1 MLKVSRW
8 QPLALL
14 AGLLFSGLAMAAD
27 SNDPGYTTLDEP
39 TQTEAPDGKI
49 AVTEVFWYGC
59 PHCYDLE
66 RPMEKWVRQ
75 LPDDVAF
82 NRVPAP
88 LGKTWAKHAAA
99 YYTAKDLGILDK
111 THLAFFDAI
120 HKQGK
125 RMTSDD
131 AIADFYSNYGVD
143 RQKVLDTLNSFGVKS
158 QLNQAMSK
166 VKSWQVMGT
175 PTIVV
180 AGKYTVTPQSAQG
193 IDNMLDVTDR
203 LISKVREQRSHQ
215 SDQSS
220 N

>member
-1 MLKVSRW
+1 MLKVTRW

-27 SNDPGYTTLDEP
+27 SGDKGYTTLDEP
-39 TQTEAPDGKI
+39 VQTSAPDGKI

-66 RPMEKWVRQ
+66 RPLENWVGQ
-75 LPDDVAF
+75 LSDDVVF

-99 YYTAKDLGILDK
+99 YYTAEELGILDR

-125 RMTSDD
+125 RMTGDE
-131 AIADFYSNYGVD
+131 AIADFYSNYGVE

-158 QLNQAMSK
+158 ELNQAMSK

-180 AGKYTVTPQSAQG
+180 AGKYKVSPQSAQG

-203 LISKVREQRSHQ
+203 LIERVREQRSSQ
-215 SDQSS
+215 SAQSAE
-220 N
+220 